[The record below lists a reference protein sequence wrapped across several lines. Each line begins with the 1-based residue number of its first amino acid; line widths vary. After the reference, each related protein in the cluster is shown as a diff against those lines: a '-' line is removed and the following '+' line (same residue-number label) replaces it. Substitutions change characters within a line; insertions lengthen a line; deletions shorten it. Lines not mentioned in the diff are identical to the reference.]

1 MLTYVEDPGLEP
13 SHQCLMALWLAAVQA
28 PDSHVLEKFLS
39 RLPLNFNVAILSPHG
54 FFG

>member
-1 MLTYVEDPGLEP
+1 
-13 SHQCLMALWLAAVQA
+13 MALCSNFVQA

-39 RLPLNFNVAILSPHG
+39 CLPLNFNVAILSPHG